1 MKKKMQKM
9 KKNENTKLF
18 TIFRDSIN
26 CLIKGSKC
34 KYKIS
39 YILMFF
45 LPIIFLIL
53 GYIMFFIK
61 IIKIIFRK

>member
-1 MKKKMQKM
+1 MKKKNQKIN
-9 KKNENTKLF
+9 KHKNTKLF
-18 TIFRDSIN
+18 IIFRDSIN

-53 GYIMFFIK
+53 GYIFCVIYILKF
-61 IIKIIFRK
+61 IFRK

>member
-1 MKKKMQKM
+1 MNKKKLNNDQ
-9 KKNENTKLF
+9 NSKLS
-18 TIFRDSIN
+18 IVLRDSLN

-45 LPIIFLIL
+45 LPIMFLIL

-61 IIKIIFRK
+61 IFKILFRKWV